1 MSGGGV
7 SQHSSRASLPKYKRQ
22 LSKSKHKSRMRL
34 RNKKRKTD
42 ARQEPETSANPVTH
56 HLARLSD
63 EVVLSIIRFLPQKD
77 LLNDLLINK
86 KFRNVSR
93 DRIPTT
99 KLILDFNDIKQSVKS
114 YSKLFNRGKKLT
126 SLEITN
132 KSLNLR
138 SLNLKLFVT
147 RAKKSLKS
155 LKVDSSI
162 RRLSEAAF
170 KKLGQMND
178 LISIK
183 MTLATNSHNPSHEVQ
198 LLSNLDQLKELRVCV
213 RWRFGDG
220 RSMGTAVGFPSEAL
234 YPFKKLRIADLEI
247 ETTDSPTVDGL
258 TCNNPGAPPSLP
270 EVKAWALLSC
280 Q

>member
-1 MSGGGV
+1 V
-7 SQHSSRASLPKYKRQ
+7 SQHSSRAFHPKYKRQ

-42 ARQEPETSANPVTH
+42 ARQDPETSANPVTH

-63 EVVLSIIRFLPQKD
+63 EVVMSIIRFLPQKD
-77 LLNDLLINK
+77 LLNDSLINK

-93 DRIPTT
+93 DRILTT
-99 KLILDFNDIKQSVKS
+99 KLILDFNDIKQSAKS
-114 YSKLFNRGKKLT
+114 CSKLFNR
-126 SLEITN
+126 SN

-138 SLNLKLFVT
+138 FLNLKLVVT
-147 RAKKSLKS
+147 RAKKSLNS
-155 LKVDSSI
+155 LKVYSSI

-170 KKLGQMND
+170 RKLGQIKD

-183 MTLATNSHNPSHEVQ
+183 LTLATNSHNPFHEVK

-234 YPFKKLRIADLEI
+234 YPFKKLRKADLEI

-258 TCNNPGAPPSLP
+258 ASNNPDPGAPPSLL
-270 EVKAWALLSC
+270 EGKAWALGKG
-280 Q
+280 QRGWR